1 MIVVN
6 TDFITGK
13 EIETVGLVKGS
24 TIQTKNFGKDMGA
37 GLKSII
43 GGELKGY
50 TSMMNEAR
58 DIAMDRMI
66 DDAKNMGADG
76 IVNVRFSTSS
86 IMNGAAEVMAYGTAV
101 IFKYI

>member
-66 DDAKNMGADG
+66 DDA
-76 IVNVRFSTSS
+76 
-86 IMNGAAEVMAYGTAV
+86 
-101 IFKYI
+101 

>member
-86 IMNGAAEVMAYGTAV
+86 IMNGAAEVMAYGTAAR
-101 IFKYI
+101 FK